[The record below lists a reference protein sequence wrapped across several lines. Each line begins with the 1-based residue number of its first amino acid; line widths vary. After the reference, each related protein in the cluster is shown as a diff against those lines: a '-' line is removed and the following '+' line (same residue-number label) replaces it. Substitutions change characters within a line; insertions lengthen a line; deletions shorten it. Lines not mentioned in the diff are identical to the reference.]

1 LTIVPIYDSSVTSSP
16 QAAQIEAGFAYAAS
30 QFEAEY
36 SNPITVDIDVGDS
49 ALAGGYNEFYLSC
62 PGYSALRNALVDE
75 ATTPDQVTAAGY
87 LPATDPSGVS
97 NAQWCGTLPEL
108 MALGLLPPDCFA
120 TSTCS
125 GQLPVIELSAGLSWP
140 ANPATEDSDGILV
153 AEHEISEALGR
164 ADVLDQEYAP
174 TVEYMPDDLFRY
186 TVPGVRNFT
195 AYVSG
200 TYLSID
206 GGTTNLANFNAVSGA
221 DPQDYASPPAD
232 VFDAFIPDSI
242 VPLSLVDITNM
253 DVLGYNRIPTTL
265 TVAPTGSTTV
275 SGSPVAFTASGTDSL
290 GFAIGDVTTSVAFS
304 ITPDGS
310 GSSIGASCT
319 GSSCSATAAGTYLV
333 TGTDGTATGTA
344 TLTVTPAAPVAT
356 TAPSIGGIPLD
367 GTSVTAD
374 PGTWSGFAP
383 LTYAYQ
389 WLDCPTGT
397 YDPVSCTPLPSATG
411 LSYTPTYLDVGQYLG
426 FSVTATDAGNQST
439 TETAVSASA
448 VADPPYPIN
457 TKAPVLPPG
466 PLVGN
471 VVVKTPGHWSSPDPL
486 HFSWEWERC
495 TANAL
500 SSCSSI
506 PGATAPKRYRATSA
520 DVGSYLTQQV
530 TVTDKE
536 GQSTVIHSN
545 IIGPVL
551 RARTTTRK
559 TVTMSCTA
567 STPSTSLSFNVTG
580 RLTSTFPTLVAPG
593 ASFTATTKGTL
604 TVPTKLVS
612 LALGNGAASFGGVVS
627 TLDLNSTDAT
637 PTTVHGAEAGIPVPT
652 TPLVANHVLNLP
664 FPATGTQTVG
674 PWAPSGAGTDQ
685 VTLGGLNAS
694 FTLYDAGSNPLPI
707 TVTCSGPTTPT
718 VLGSVAVG

>member
-1 LTIVPIYDSSVTSSP
+1 VT
-16 QAAQIEAGFAYAAS
+16 G
-30 QFEAEY
+30 
-36 SNPITVDIDVGDS
+36 TDGT
-49 ALAGGYNEFYLSC
+49 
-62 PGYSALRNALVDE
+62 
-75 ATTPDQVTAAGY
+75 ATGTA
-87 LPATDPSGVS
+87 
-97 NAQWCGTLPEL
+97 
-108 MALGLLPPDCFA
+108 
-120 TSTCS
+120 
-125 GQLPVIELSAGLSWP
+125 
-140 ANPATEDSDGILV
+140 
-153 AEHEISEALGR
+153 
-164 ADVLDQEYAP
+164 
-174 TVEYMPDDLFRY
+174 
-186 TVPGVRNFT
+186 
-195 AYVSG
+195 
-200 TYLSID
+200 
-206 GGTTNLANFNAVSGA
+206 
-221 DPQDYASPPAD
+221 
-232 VFDAFIPDSI
+232 
-242 VPLSLVDITNM
+242 
-253 DVLGYNRIPTTL
+253 TL
-265 TVAPTGSTTV
+265 TVTPAA
-275 SGSPVAFTASGTDSL
+275 PVALTLSPSSSTVAAGAAQSYTDTGVDSY
-290 GFAIGDVTTSVAFS
+290 GNSNGDVTAQTVFA

-310 GSSIGASCT
+310 GSSAGASCT

-333 TGTDGTATGTA
+333 TGTDGTAPGTA
-344 TLTVTPAAPVAT
+344 ALTVTPAAPVAT

-674 PWAPSGAGTDQ
+674 PWAASGAGTDQ